1 MWWSTTVSPLTEI
14 MGRGLGLPPAEKD
27 LVHAFVRKGT
37 NGTALEYK
45 ERREPRAKVDKIKAQ
60 PANMAAETDKL
71 KTQQADMTAADEAV
85 AKEAENVPVFYNLY
99 LSPDADQ
106 AEYERVKQLVEE
118 QLALMLPQHS
128 ANVIS
133 IGTSINSS
141 SFFASTNV
149 VTHVA
154 NHKSGNEQLT
164 LSALWDYCRNNTS
177 SKVVYLHSKAL
188 FHPKPQNDIVR
199 KYLTRGALS
208 DECLNLPDTCNV
220 CSTRMSPLPHPHV
233 SGNLWLAR
241 CSYISQL
248 IDPLKFDEI
257 MKGVYER
264 KETSCLGVGCYAFE
278 HWGRSHPTN
287 MPCDYLHRA
296 PPARDEEI
304 FHEKENKNRFFNAMP
319 LKWQHTFRLSG
330 NTVDASSQAEIERFM
345 FHQESREEF
354 V

>member
-1 MWWSTTVSPLTEI
+1 MGAKFEERSQPLRGTPPPPPPVPPLPKPPLLYGFYKPSCRRSRLWVVVFFLIVFVVSFSFFENA
-14 MGRGLGLPPAEKD
+14 MAVVKVKNHSEGESAEKPKKQS
-27 LVHAFVRKGT
+27 KG
-37 NGTALEYK
+37 
-45 ERREPRAKVDKIKAQ
+45 
-60 PANMAAETDKL
+60 
-71 KTQQADMTAADEAV
+71 
-85 AKEAENVPVFYNLY
+85 ENVPVFYNLY
-99 LSPDADQ
+99 IGQVGDHQ
-106 AEYERVKQLVEE
+106 RVKDIVNSQFRYL
-118 QLALMLPQHS
+118 LPQHH
-128 ANVIS
+128 AHVIS

-149 VTHVA
+149 THVA
-154 NHKSGNEQLT
+154 HHNSGSEQLT
-164 LSALWDYCRNNTS
+164 LSAVWDFCRNNTS

-278 HWGRSHPTN
+278 HWVRSHPTN